1 MSSISLNLE
10 DFFNLPTAVIYNPDG
25 FRTVTSVTIDSRNV
39 RKHSAFIAIKGENF
53 DGHSFVKNAVRSG
66 SKVIVINEKKYRKY
80 DNVRATIITV
90 KDTTKALGDLAN
102 IWRKKTNTKIIG
114 ITGSSGKTTTKE
126 MLATILREKYKVNK
140 TKANYNNHIGVPLT
154 ILDTSAKNNF
164 LVLELGTNHFGEIEY
179 LSKVSEPDYAIITN
193 IGNSHLEFLKNKR
206 GVLKEKSALFRI
218 TDENDGLV
226 FINNDDALLKNSA
239 KKFSKKITYGF
250 CKGSTIKG
258 RSLGL
263 TKDGS
268 EIINIKKGNR
278 NYKISLSFYGEHN
291 KNNFLSAAAVAI
303 ELGITKSQLQNGI
316 NKYKPA
322 GKRFNIKK
330 IKNSILIDD
339 TYNANPDS
347 TSIAIK
353 TMSDFWKDKNKIVV
367 FGDMLE
373 LGKDSI
379 KLHQKLSS
387 VLVKEKVNEL
397 ITVGKYTKHL
407 NKKLE
412 GSKILTKHFSKK
424 ENMIKYLEEK
434 DFDNSI
440 VLVKGSRG
448 MKMEQYFKIIE
459 EGLI

>member
-53 DGHSFVKNAVRSG
+53 DGHSFVKNAVSSG
-66 SKVIVINEKKYRKY
+66 SKVIVINKKNYRKY
-80 DNVRATIITV
+80 DNVKATIITV

-102 IWRKKTNTKIIG
+102 IWRKKIKTKIIG

-126 MLATILREKYKVNK
+126 MLAAILREKYKVNK
-140 TKANYNNHIGVPLT
+140 TKVNYNNHIGVPLT
-154 ILDTSAKNNF
+154 ILDTSSKNNF

-179 LSKVSEPDYAIITN
+179 VSKISEPDYALITN

-206 GVLKEKSALFRI
+206 GVLKEKISLFRI
-218 TDENDGLV
+218 TDEKDGTV
-226 FINNDDALLKNSA
+226 FINNDDTLLKNSA
-239 KKFSKKITYGF
+239 KKFSNKVTYGF
-250 CKGSTIKG
+250 SKGSAIKG
-258 RSLGL
+258 RNLGF
-263 TKDGS
+263 TNDGK
-268 EIINIKKGNR
+268 EIINIKKNNK
-278 NYKISLSFYGEHN
+278 NYKISLPFYGEHN
-291 KNNFLSAAAVAI
+291 KNNFLSAAAVAL
-303 ELGITKSQLQNGI
+303 ELGISKSQIQNGI

-322 GKRFNIKK
+322 DKRFNIKK
-330 IKNSILIDD
+330 VKKSILIDD

-347 TSIAIK
+347 TSFAIK
-353 TMSDFWKDKNKIVV
+353 TMREFGKDKNKIVV

-373 LGKDSI
+373 LGKDSV
-379 KLHQKLSS
+379 KLHQKISS
-387 VLVKEKVNEL
+387 VLIKEKVNEL
-397 ITVGKYTKHL
+397 ITIGKYTNHL
-407 NKKLE
+407 NKKLK
-412 GSKILTKHFSKK
+412 GNKILTKHFSKK

-434 DFDNSI
+434 DFNNSI

-459 EGLI
+459 KGLI

>member
-179 LSKVSEPDYAIITN
+179 LSKISEPDYAIITN

-303 ELGITKSQLQNGI
+303 ELGITKSQ
-316 NKYKPA
+316 Y
-322 GKRFNIKK
+322 
-330 IKNSILIDD
+330 
-339 TYNANPDS
+339 
-347 TSIAIK
+347 
-353 TMSDFWKDKNKIVV
+353 
-367 FGDMLE
+367 
-373 LGKDSI
+373 
-379 KLHQKLSS
+379 
-387 VLVKEKVNEL
+387 
-397 ITVGKYTKHL
+397 
-407 NKKLE
+407 
-412 GSKILTKHFSKK
+412 
-424 ENMIKYLEEK
+424 
-434 DFDNSI
+434 
-440 VLVKGSRG
+440 
-448 MKMEQYFKIIE
+448 KME
-459 EGLI
+459 